1 LKHEFET
8 PVKSLL
14 WLEGRCTELS
24 MSASYGPFLELFRQL
39 FGWYPHD
46 GEHIRAN
53 RIVRRLSELDEEGFL
68 SGDQIGEIASILGNL
83 LSVRFGSEWDEV
95 LKSADPQ
102 QIRHRSFQAIRDL
115 LIALSRK
122 HSLVLVF
129 EDIHWADS
137 LSLDLIV
144 HLMEVIPKAPILL
157 LCVYRPEKEHHC
169 RNLAASASRRCP
181 GNSLEIYLHELSKEE
196 SDRLIESLLE
206 LEELPASLKDTIFE
220 KSLGNPLFHEEVI
233 HSLIDDGSLC
243 REGDVWRFRLG
254 IETTSVPQGLQ
265 IVIQSRVDRL
275 PAALKQV
282 LQRAAVIGHMFTG
295 RVFEEITPVES
306 NTEDTLKEL
315 EERALIFKE
324 RSFPETEY
332 AFRHVLV
339 QQSVYQSI
347 PEKRRLEFHRQAA
360 EAVEALY
367 ADNLDAHY
375 TQLAFHYDRSERT
388 DKAIEYLL
396 KAGERSRL
404 SYSNEEACRYFDRAL
419 KRCDEVGKGK
429 LREEWKLQAL
439 RGLAGIYLLTWK
451 LDEAEK
457 YFKCAIALARDM
469 GLDPPELVRLYY
481 WLGDA
486 YFWQNRF
493 DEMIQLGKEGLDL
506 LGKETESLETA
517 IMNLTVARG
526 HGVKIEN
533 QEYRRYVYRT
543 MPYIK
548 RLPYSEELLSALIHM
563 AFVHLDKKE
572 VEEAM
577 KWFEYIKQKASE
589 RHDLRALGRLH
600 GTIGHHVLRSSG
612 DFSGA
617 IEHFQKAL
625 ALNEKIGA
633 ARIIY
638 DLYHLGRNSELLGRL
653 PEAVEYYRK
662 THSLAT
668 PSVAR
673 FWAQALKN
681 MSITLLSM
689 GQREEALQI
698 LHRADR
704 LYQKVVNEFD
714 PGQGRTQVGW
724 VMMAAGMAQE
734 AVGFFKEALQLWK
747 RPIIDPTHDQLQYFI
762 FALAGLEEALD
773 DPEEFRAYCRHF
785 LEEHPEATETPFRQW
800 YLEPASVAPFSG
812 QVVNDS
818 FKQDLS
824 GEWAWQDPFG
834 SSSYSTGKG
843 LEIRAAN
850 GGDLWKTNVNAPR
863 VIRRV
868 NGSFAIQTVCRPAL
882 EDRPALGGIVLWK
895 DRKNYFTLVK
905 GARGRNEISFRG
917 CCDSEDIFV
926 GRGRLVAERIHLRL
940 ERTDNTLKA
949 FCSEDGSSWFT
960 IGQMEFP
967 VQDPVEL
974 GLFASGWI
982 IRSIYLGAFPDGSA
996 IRFESFQLQKLR

>member
-1 LKHEFET
+1 MNRLKTAMDELLQGRGRFVAVIGEVGIGKSRLIGELKRELET

-24 MSASYGPFLELFRQL
+24 MSASYGPFLELFHHL

-53 RIVRRLSELDEEGFL
+53 RIVRRLSELEEEGFL
-68 SGDQIGEIASILGNL
+68 SGEQIGEIASMLGNL
-83 LSVRFGSEWDEV
+83 LSVRFGSQWDEV

-129 EDIHWADS
+129 EDMHWADS

-157 LCVYRPEKEHHC
+157 LCVFRPEKEHRC
-169 RNLAASASRRCP
+169 RNLPAAATRRCP
-181 GNSLEIYLHELSKEE
+181 GNFLEIFLHELSKQE

-206 LEELPASLKDTIFE
+206 REQLPASLKDTIFE
-220 KSLGNPLFHEEVI
+220 KSLGNPLFQEEVI
-233 HSLIDDGSLC
+233 RSLIDEGSLY

-254 IETTSVPQGLQ
+254 IETTSVPQGVQ

-295 RVFEEITPVES
+295 RVFEEITPAES
-306 NTEDTLKEL
+306 DTEDTLKEL
-315 EERALIFKE
+315 GERALIFEE

-339 QQSVYQSI
+339 QESVYQSI
-347 PEKRRLEFHRQAA
+347 PEKRRLEFHRQVA

-375 TQLAFHYDRSERT
+375 TQLAYHYDRSEQT

-396 KAGERSRL
+396 KAGERTRL

-419 KRCDEVGKGK
+419 KRCDEAVKSK
-429 LREEWKLQAL
+429 IREEWKLQAL
-439 RGLAGIYLLTWK
+439 RGLAGIYLLIWK

-457 YFKCAIALARDM
+457 YFNRATALGREM
-469 GLDPPELVRLYY
+469 GLDASELVRLYY
-481 WLGDA
+481 WLGDV

-493 DEMIQLGKEGLDL
+493 DEMIQLGKEGLAL
-506 LGKETESLETA
+506 LGEETESLETA

-577 KWFEYIKQKASE
+577 KWFEYIEQKASE

-600 GTIGHHVLRSSG
+600 GAIGHHVLRSSG
-612 DFSGA
+612 DFNGA
-617 IEHFQKAL
+617 IGQFQKAL
-625 ALNEKIGA
+625 ALNEKIGSA
-633 ARIIY
+633 EIIY
-638 DLYHLGRNSELLGRL
+638 DLYHLGRNSEFLGRL
-653 PEAVEYYRK
+653 PKAVEYYRK
-662 THSLAT
+662 AHNLVN

-673 FWAQALKN
+673 FWGPALKN
-681 MSITLLSM
+681 MSVALLSM

-698 LHRADR
+698 LPRADHF
-704 LYQKVVNEFD
+704 YQEKVNEFD
-714 PGQGRTQVGW
+714 PGRGRNQVGW
-724 VMMAAGMAQE
+724 ALMAAGMAQE

-747 RPIIDPTHDQLQYFI
+747 KPIIDPTHDQLQYFI

-773 DPEEFRAYCRHF
+773 DPEEFRAYCRYF
-785 LEEHPEATETPFRQW
+785 LEEHPEAAETPFRQW
-800 YLEPASVAPFSG
+800 YLEPTRVAPFSG
-812 QVVNDS
+812 QVVTDS
-818 FKQDLS
+818 FKEDLS
-824 GEWAWQDPFG
+824 DEWAWQDPFG
-834 SSSYSTGKG
+834 SSSYRVEEG
-843 LEIRAAN
+843 LEIRSPTEETY
-850 GGDLWKTNVNAPR
+850 GRSMLMPR
-863 VIRRV
+863 
-868 NGSFAIQTVCRPAL
+868 G
-882 EDRPALGGIVLWK
+882 
-895 DRKNYFTLVK
+895 
-905 GARGRNEISFRG
+905 
-917 CCDSEDIFV
+917 
-926 GRGRLVAERIHLRL
+926 
-940 ERTDNTLKA
+940 
-949 FCSEDGSSWFT
+949 
-960 IGQMEFP
+960 
-967 VQDPVEL
+967 
-974 GLFASGWI
+974 
-982 IRSIYLGAFPDGSA
+982 
-996 IRFESFQLQKLR
+996 